1 MNGKRGKLIK
11 KADEKA
17 MSMLD
22 VERYPW
28 MHFNEQSIIYADNLK
43 RTVIQEKM
51 HDPQE
56 IREKISIPRD
66 FTNLLGPKTRPL
78 LPRDMTEDFKK
89 AQRELLKRRRRK
101 MMDEEEAMALELAE
115 LEQHEIHNTLRNRS
129 SSKKKPNESLFKKF
143 IPSTEL
149 EAETNTN
156 QAEDNSQNNE
166 VQAAPPPMPQSAK
179 QAPIIENN
187 KAPEQVKDTVPHTGF
202 QESFEKGQREG
213 FDQGYQKGLEE
224 GKQQGHAEGRTLGY
238 EEGAAEGFR
247 SGEERGMKAAE
258 TKYER
263 TFKNIT
269 DSVNHIEDLKSVTL
283 QKGKDLFIEIT
294 KLCAERILSEQLKS
308 SDTALTKL
316 FDDVIKSYAS
326 SKMLNINMNPN
337 DVHRIQKHIETLS
350 EKDKVQI
357 KENINLEEGH
367 FEIETETGAAMFDI
381 KKSIDNIVQKLKPEL
396 FEEQNENNP
405 ESNNNTKKAS

>member
-1 MNGKRGKLIK
+1 VNARRGKLIK

-17 MSMLD
+17 MSMLE

-56 IREKISIPRD
+56 IREKISIPRE
-66 FTNLLGPKTRPL
+66 FNNLLGPKTRPL

-115 LEQHEIHNTLRNRS
+115 LEQHEIHNNLRNRS

-143 IPSTEL
+143 DPSTEL
-149 EAETNTN
+149 TAATNTH
-156 QAEDNSQNNE
+156 QAEDNSQNHE
-166 VQAAPPPMPQSAK
+166 AQADPPPMSQTSKQS
-179 QAPIIENN
+179 PVIENH
-187 KAPEQVKDTVPHTGF
+187 KAPEQVKETVPHTGF
-202 QESFEKGQREG
+202 QEGFEKGQGEG

-224 GKQQGHAEGRTLGY
+224 GKQKGHEEGRTLGY

-269 DSVNHIEDLKSVTL
+269 DSVSHIEELKSVTL

-326 SKMLNINMNPN
+326 SRMLNINMNPN
-337 DVHRIQKHIETLS
+337 DVNRIQKHIETRLD
-350 EKDKVQI
+350 KDKIQI
-357 KENINLEEGH
+357 KENVNLEEGH

-381 KKSIDNIVQKLKPEL
+381 KKSIENIVQKLKPEL
-396 FEEQNENNP
+396 FHEDNVIDPQ
-405 ESNNNTKKAS
+405 SNHNSKKVS

>member
-1 MNGKRGKLIK
+1 VNGKRGKLIK
-11 KADEKA
+11 KTDEKA

-56 IREKISIPRD
+56 IREKISIPRE
-66 FTNLLGPKTRPL
+66 FNNLLGPKTRPL

-115 LEQHEIHNTLRNRS
+115 LEQHEIHNNLRNRS

-143 IPSTEL
+143 VPSTEL
-149 EAETNTN
+149 SATANEN
-156 QAEDNSQNNE
+156 QAEGNNQNHE
-166 VQAAPPPMPQSAK
+166 AQEAPPPMPQSSK
-179 QAPIIENN
+179 QAPVIENH
-187 KAPEQVKDTVPHTGF
+187 KAPEQVKETVPHTGF
-202 QESFEKGQREG
+202 QEGFEKGQGEG

-224 GKQQGHAEGRTLGY
+224 GKQKGHEEGRTLGY

-247 SGEERGMKAAE
+247 NGEERGMKAAE

-269 DSVNHIEDLKSVTL
+269 DSVNQIEEIKSVTL

-316 FDDVIKSYAS
+316 FDDVIKSYS
-326 SKMLNINMNPN
+326 SSRVLNINMNPN
-337 DVHRIQKHIETLS
+337 DVHRIQKHIETRLD
-350 EKDKVQI
+350 KDKIQI
-357 KENINLEEGH
+357 KENVNLEEGH

-381 KKSIDNIVQKLKPEL
+381 KKSIENIVQKLKPEL
-396 FEEQNENNP
+396 FQDENDP
-405 ESNNNTKKAS
+405 ESNHNTKKAS

>member
-1 MNGKRGKLIK
+1 MNARRGKLIK

-17 MSMLD
+17 MSMLE

-56 IREKISIPRD
+56 IREKISIPRE
-66 FTNLLGPKTRPL
+66 FNNLLGPKTRPL

-115 LEQHEIHNTLRNRS
+115 LEQHEIHNNLRNRS

-143 IPSTEL
+143 VPSTEL
-149 EAETNTN
+149 TAATNTH
-156 QAEDNSQNNE
+156 QAEDNSQNHE
-166 VQAAPPPMPQSAK
+166 AQADPPPMSQTSKQS
-179 QAPIIENN
+179 PVIENH
-187 KAPEQVKDTVPHTGF
+187 KAPEQVKETVPHTGF
-202 QESFEKGQREG
+202 QEGFEKGQGEG

-224 GKQQGHAEGRTLGY
+224 GKQKGHEEGRTLGY

-269 DSVNHIEDLKSVTL
+269 DSVSHIEELKSVTL

-326 SKMLNINMNPN
+326 SRMLNINMNPN
-337 DVHRIQKHIETLS
+337 DVNRIQKHIETRLD
-350 EKDKVQI
+350 KDKIQI
-357 KENINLEEGH
+357 KENVNLEEGH

-381 KKSIDNIVQKLKPEL
+381 KKSIENIVQKLKPEL
-396 FEEQNENNP
+396 FHEDNVIDPQ
-405 ESNNNTKKAS
+405 SNHNSKKVS